1 MNTLPLTPGAAVP
14 IGQSCFS
21 FQTTD
26 DGRIVY
32 FTNMDPFDFHDAE
45 DRGALLLRAA
55 RLAESGVR
63 RADLQAAF
71 GLGRSTL
78 QRAVTRLRQ
87 EGEAGFQ
94 QMRPGRR
101 AGVLV
106 GERQAEATRLLA
118 EGRSGAEVAR
128 RLGVDVST
136 LNYHRRQGRLGAKAP
151 RPGRSASVL
160 VGARQAA
167 ANRLLAQ
174 GLNGAE
180 VARRLGVKVG
190 TVNANRRQGRIG
202 PASGEA
208 LAMTAGNTVEV
219 SDTEDGKT
227 GTESAAAATEAPA
240 ASASEVLD
248 RSARDQRDRSAP
260 MGRGAKDCAGRVA
273 ASTGT
278 LTAVQPRFPERL
290 SAVASGGVLAA
301 LPMLLRE
308 GLLKRA
314 AEFLELPKGY
324 YGVTSMLLF
333 LTFLFLG
340 RVRNAEALRHQAPG
354 EWGALLGLDRCP
366 EVKTLRA
373 KVRALAGNAQ
383 QVRAWLD
390 ALAQDWL
397 ADAPEVAATL
407 AVDGHVK
414 VYTGRKGRLPKHFVA
429 RQKLCLPATTSYWVN
444 ALGGLPLL
452 CLHKDLDPCLTQALE
467 QDILPA
473 LERLDVVGPQAVDLT
488 TDTEAE
494 PALTLVFDREGWSP
508 ALFRRLARRGVAV
521 LTWHKNFR
529 GADWPEA
536 DFRTARLPLHGPGST
551 RTLEVRLAEQRVR
564 LPQGPEVRQIRRLL
578 DDGRQLALI
587 TTNFSLSREQAAG
600 ALFSRWS
607 QENFFK
613 YMREEFQLDSLPV
626 HGLADQ
632 DPQARVVN
640 PAWRDQDRELRRL
653 RQQLGTL
660 RNRQAA
666 LLRGTPTAS
675 ARQRAEQTRL
685 ESEALVARCDEVQ
698 RQRRALPRHI
708 AVAELSAE
716 QALDALPSRE
726 KLFLDILRMIAYRA
740 ETRMMAAVAA
750 AQGQQPRPRPHLK
763 ALFQSD
769 ADILP
774 EPEQGILRVRI
785 LGTASNASDAALAGL
800 LAQLNQT
807 RTCFPGTSLRLVYEL
822 PPNPSLNPASGSPS
836 SPRGQDV

>member
-1 MNTLPLTPGAAVP
+1 MYTLPLTPGQAVP

-21 FQTTD
+21 FVTTD

-32 FTNMDPFDFHDAE
+32 FTNMDPFDFHDAD

-78 QRAVTRLRQ
+78 QRAVTRLRG

-94 QMRPGRR
+94 QLRRGRR
-101 AGVLV
+101 ARVLV
-106 GERQAEATRLLA
+106 GQRQAEATRLLA
-118 EGRSGAEVAR
+118 EGLSGAEVAR
-128 RLGVDVST
+128 RLGVDRST
-136 LNYHRRQGRLGAKAP
+136 LNYHRQRGRLGTQAP

-174 GLNGAE
+174 GLSGAE
-180 VARRLGVKVG
+180 VARRLGVKAA
-190 TVNANRRQGRIG
+190 TVQANRRQGRIG

-208 LAMTAGNTVEV
+208 LAMTAGNTTEV
-219 SDTEDGKT
+219 SDTDEVMTEPKSATDGA
-227 GTESAAAATEAPA
+227 GAPA
-240 ASASEVLD
+240 ASAPDVL
-248 RSARDQRDRSAP
+248 DRSAP
-260 MGRGAKDCAGRVA
+260 MGRGARDCAGRVA
-273 ASTGT
+273 ASTGS

-290 SAVASGGVLAA
+290 SAVAGGGVLAA

-324 YGVTSMLLF
+324 YGVRSMLVLLSF
-333 LTFLFLG
+333 LLLA

-354 EWGALLGLDRCP
+354 EWGALLGLDRCG

-373 KVRALAGNAQ
+373 KVRALAGDAQ

-390 ALAQDWL
+390 TLAQDWL

-452 CLHKDLDPCLTQALE
+452 CLHKDLDPHLTQALE

-473 LERLDVVGPQAVDLT
+473 LERLGVVGPQGVDLT

-494 PALTLVFDREGWSP
+494 PALTLAFDREGWSP
-508 ALFRRLARRGVAV
+508 ALFGRLARRGVAV

-626 HGLADQ
+626 QGLAAQ

-653 RQQLGTL
+653 RSQLGTL

-698 RQRRALPRHI
+698 RQRGELPRHI

-726 KLFLDILRMIAYRA
+726 RLFLDILRMIAYRA

-750 AQGQQPRPRPHLK
+750 APAPPAPQGALPVRRRHPAGARAGHPAGADPRHR
-763 ALFQSD
+763 QRR
-769 ADILP
+769 
-774 EPEQGILRVRI
+774 Q
-785 LGTASNASDAALAGL
+785 
-800 LAQLNQT
+800 
-807 RTCFPGTSLRLVYEL
+807 
-822 PPNPSLNPASGSPS
+822 
-836 SPRGQDV
+836 